1 LREAAPTG
9 SRKDLASRSIL
20 IGPPGKIVEE
30 LREIEASGISEVIL
44 YFSYGLKPAMM
55 VEEQMRRFMEEIA
68 PHFQA
73 A

>member
-1 LREAAPTG
+1 MRAQ
-9 SRKDLASRSIL
+9 DLTSRSIL